1 MRALHRSGEKR
12 ARGVRGCEWSMRAG
26 NRPLAARLPAHLL
39 PLTQGSPLCGSRM
52 CPWLRCVD
60 LLAVAACSTPRFY
73 SERAKSPAWTFLPS
87 PLPPLAPSRASAPA
101 HTPAKL
107 CIPSPIPSSPPRPI
121 RILRRDPPCS
131 RSLSRILSRW
141 SMETAWKPDLSRSN
155 AREEFLRARQR
166 LRSLAE

>member
-1 MRALHRSGEKR
+1 MHRSGEKR

-107 CIPSPIPSSPPRPI
+107 CIPSPIPSSPPPPPDSYFTPGSTVLAIPIAYIISLVDGNRVETRP
-121 RILRRDPPCS
+121 L
-131 RSLSRILSRW
+131 
-141 SMETAWKPDLSRSN
+141 
-155 AREEFLRARQR
+155 EE
-166 LRSLAE
+166 